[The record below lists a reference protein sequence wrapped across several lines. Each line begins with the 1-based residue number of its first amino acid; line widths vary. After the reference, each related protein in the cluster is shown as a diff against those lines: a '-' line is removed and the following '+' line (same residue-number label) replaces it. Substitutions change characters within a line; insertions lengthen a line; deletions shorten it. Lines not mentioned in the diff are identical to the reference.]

1 MVVSSARLMK
11 RAEKENYAIP
21 AFNIDNLESA
31 MAVSEI
37 MHEMRTPVIVQ
48 MIRERLTTAE
58 LRFTRP

>member
-11 RAEKENYAIP
+11 RAAKENYAIP

-48 MIRERLTTAE
+48 MIPRTTAE
-58 LRFTRP
+58 